1 MWTRGPATDHP
12 IAAADKKLR
21 KFLKQEARDSLAVG
35 QFRYRWMK
43 NLYLGT
49 NPSNAPTFLING
61 LDVCLKDSPRP
72 VRAYVWLDQSN
83 TDVLH
88 AVGPHVAERFG
99 ADVTDWADVDVPDT
113 KR

>member
-1 MWTRGPATDHP
+1 
-12 IAAADKKLR
+12 
-21 KFLKQEARDSLAVG
+21 
-35 QFRYRWMK
+35 MK

-72 VRAYVWLDQSN
+72 VHAYVWLDQSN

-113 KR
+113 KRMSGWSTRTRCRLGPLENGR